1 MFFLRLL
8 PTFIIG
14 IPVAY
19 LVLRHYFKGSVF
31 FKIGMMWVGNLFLVL
46 LNTSLANHFAQQYP
60 LWLST
65 SLGVFSSV
73 LLLAASGR
81 LLRPLRQA
89 TDQLD
94 DLANGNLQLNVDTQH
109 QHRNDEIGK
118 LNRTLLS
125 LQENLSRVVTDIKN
139 NADMLTADSQ
149 QLEQMAKSM
158 FDSANAQAA
167 SIEEV
172 SSSME
177 EMASTIQQN
186 AENAIR
192 TNQISQKAANNM
204 KLIANTSHQNQQA
217 IEHIAQRIKI
227 INEIA
232 AQTNILSLNAAV
244 ESARAGDQGKGFA
257 VVASEVR
264 KLAERSRNAANE
276 IISSTSQTVD
286 LTQHASLL
294 IRELLPDIETSG
306 NLVNEI
312 TRASDEQRSGAQQ
325 INLAIQLLNEKAQEN
340 TLNADNL
347 NDNAQNM
354 VVKANTLKASV
365 SFFKINTPPQQS

>member
-276 IISSTSQTVD
+276 IISSTSQTVN